1 MCMSESK
8 KEMNKVIAQ
17 AIHDTRACYG
27 VSKRSEI
34 IFERRKMV
42 KGERLQVLPERRK
55 TIEPDH

>member
-8 KEMNKVIAQ
+8 KEMNKLITQ

-27 VSKRSEI
+27 VSKRAEI

-42 KGERLQVLPERRK
+42 KGERLQVLHERRK
-55 TIEPDH
+55 TIDSDH